1 MSTPPITPELLTG
14 FRDRVAHTVAYEAH
28 RLRCAP
34 HQVPDN
40 TICRAVADVSHLY
53 PSLSVELIAD
63 TLTRVLGAGWG
74 ATYAHYIHRR
84 SVKAA

>member
-40 TICRAVADVSHLY
+40 TICRAVADVSQLY
-53 PSLSVELIAD
+53 PALTVELIAD
-63 TLTRVLGAGWG
+63 TLTRVLGAGYG
-74 ATYAHYIHRR
+74 ATYRLYVHNLV
-84 SVKAA
+84 VKAA